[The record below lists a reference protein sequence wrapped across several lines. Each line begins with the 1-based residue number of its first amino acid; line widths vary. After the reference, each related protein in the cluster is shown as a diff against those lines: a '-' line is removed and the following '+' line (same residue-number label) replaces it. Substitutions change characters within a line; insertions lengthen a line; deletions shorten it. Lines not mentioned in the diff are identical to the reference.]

1 MNISENE
8 RKVKRINDLIQRSL
22 EIHRTDPSEG
32 KKMAQEALELSEEL
46 NYHEGWARGY
56 YALGASS
63 IWLSEYDNALTYSLK
78 ALTLLQEEGL
88 AHDTVEVLYNIS
100 ITYYLIDDLD
110 NALKYAQK
118 CFELSEKIHYDHGKA
133 MGINAKACVL
143 YTDNR
148 NDEAVDLI
156 AKGLKYAEHSD
167 DIEIRAKLMDG
178 LGQAYFNIGDYDKA
192 FQYKSECLE
201 IVRSLKSMGTVAFA
215 LDGIGMI
222 QMKRGKLDAAF
233 HNFEEALKIRQE
245 IGFVAGEANSYLHI
259 GLLKKKQED
268 NDSAEKYYT
277 AALELGKTI
286 GSLKIQYKAYHYLA
300 DLCEI
305 KEDLKGFSVFYK
317 QYHETKEKFLRQ
329 HIQKKYKTRELIA
342 QMEQVDSERILLTKK
357 NDELKKYSNDI
368 RILSEIGKELT
379 STLNFDEILE
389 RVYNQVNSV
398 MDASVFLIAMYTED
412 TNTLSFEYCVEKD
425 VRMPDVRIQLD
436 ENDGRLAT
444 YVVRNKKEVIINN
457 YHEDIKELEGVNPG
471 VLAGEMPESIIY
483 MPILFQD
490 QLLGLIS
497 VQSFVQNAYSSYDID
512 LLRNLSVYAAIALKN
527 AVSFHNVE
535 EQVKERT
542 KEIEFAKEKVEQ
554 AYSNTKLI
562 GELGQKLISTF
573 NLDEVIMEVYEM
585 MNQLMKADYFGLNI
599 YDDEK
604 GTLDCVYSIEN
615 NERQEPIEF
624 QMDDDT
630 NLSVWSLKNN
640 QDLFIENLDL
650 DAPKYI
656 GDEKLAKVIRGGK
669 PECCIFIPLI
679 KNGEQLGVLTTQS
692 FDKGVYSPYEYNIL
706 KSISTYFL
714 IALENARSYERME
727 KIVERRTLEVRK
739 QKEIIEE
746 KNKSITDSIK
756 YAKRLQEAILPPQT
770 AIERYE
776 KTSFVLYKP
785 KDIVSGDFYWMEEQD
800 EKIIFA
806 VVDCTGH
813 GVPGAFMSII
823 GYNGLYQIVKEN
835 GITKPAEILNQLN
848 HQVLNILRQTESSDS
863 VNDGMDIAICCL
875 NKKTQI
881 LEFAGAFNPLYHIRE
896 GKLAV
901 YKGDKY
907 SVGSVKRKKDK
918 DFTNHEI
925 QLQSNDHIYIFSDG
939 YADQFGGPE
948 GKKYKYQDFRKLL
961 IANCHL
967 PMSEQREILDQTI
980 EDWMGEEDQVDDI
993 CVIGVRF

>member
-1 MNISENE
+1 MNISDNE
-8 RKVKRINDLIQRSL
+8 RKVREINELIHSSL
-22 EIHRTDPSEG
+22 NVHRTDPAEG
-32 KKMAQEALELSEEL
+32 KRKAQKALELSEEL

-63 IWLSEYDNALTYSLK
+63 IWLSEYDNALTFSLK
-78 ALTLLQEEGL
+78 ALVLLQEEGL

-100 ITYYLIDDLD
+100 ITYFLIDDLD

-118 CFELSEKIHYDHGKA
+118 CFDLSEKIHYKHGMA
-133 MGINAKACVL
+133 MGVNAKACVL
-143 YTDNR
+143 YTDSR
-148 NDEAVDLI
+148 NEEAVNLI
-156 AKGLKYAEHSD
+156 QQGLDFAKGSD
-167 DIEIRAKLMDG
+167 DIEIKAKLLDG
-178 LGQAYFNIGDYDKA
+178 LGQALYNIGDYDQA
-192 FQYKSECLE
+192 FKCKSECLE

-222 QMKRGKLDAAF
+222 QMKRGNLIDALA
-233 HNFEEALKIRQE
+233 NFEEALMIRQE

-259 GLLKKKQED
+259 GLLKKNLGD
-268 NDSAEKYYT
+268 LVTAEKFYK
-277 AALELGKTI
+277 AALELGKNI

-300 DLCEI
+300 DLYEI
-305 KEDLKGFSVFYK
+305 QQDLKSFSVFYK
-317 QYHETKEKFLRQ
+317 QYHETKEQFLRQ
-329 HIQKKYKTRELIA
+329 HIQKKYKTRELIS
-342 QMEQVDSERILLTKK
+342 QMEQVDSERILLAKK

-389 RVYNQVNSV
+389 KVYNQVNSV
-398 MDASVFLIAMYTED
+398 MDASVFLIALYTEE
-412 TNTLSFEYCVEKD
+412 TNVLSFEFCVEKD
-425 VRMPDVRIQLD
+425 VRMPDVRIQLE
-436 ENDGRLAT
+436 ENDGRLAS
-444 YVVRNKKEVIINN
+444 YVVHNRKEVVINN
-457 YHEDIKELEGVNPG
+457 YQEDIKLLEGVNPG

-483 MPILFQD
+483 MPIMYQER
-490 QLLGLIS
+490 LLGLIS
-497 VQSFVQNAYSSYDID
+497 VQSFDRNAYSNYDID

-542 KEIEFAKEKVEQ
+542 KEIALAKEKVEK

-585 MNQLMKADYFGLNI
+585 MNRLMKADYFGLNI
-599 YDDEK
+599 YNAEK
-604 GTLDCVYSIEN
+604 NTLDCVYSIEN
-615 NERQEPIEF
+615 SERQPPIEF
-624 QMDDDT
+624 QMDDEA

-650 DAPKYI
+650 DTPKII
-656 GDEKLAKVIRGGK
+656 GKKKIAKVIRGGK

-679 KNGEQLGVLTTQS
+679 KNGEILGVLTTQS
-692 FDKGVYSPYEYNIL
+692 FDKGAYSPYEYNIL

-714 IALENARSYERME
+714 IALENAKSYEKME
-727 KIVERRTLEVRK
+727 RIVEFRTLEVRK

-756 YAKRLQEAILPPQT
+756 YAKRLQEAILPPLK
-770 AIERYE
+770 AVAKYE

-785 KDIVSGDFYWMEEQD
+785 KDIVSGDFYWMEEQE

-835 GITKPAEILNQLN
+835 GVTKPSEILNLLN
-848 HQVLNILRQTESSDS
+848 LQVLNILRQTEESES
-863 VNDGMDIAICCL
+863 VNDGMDISICCL
-875 NKKTQI
+875 NKKTQV
-881 LEFAGAFNPLYHIRE
+881 LEFAGAFNPLYHIRD
-896 GKLAV
+896 GKLTT

-907 SVGSVKRKKDK
+907 SVGSVKRRKIK

-925 QLQSNDHIYIFSDG
+925 QLNLMTTFIF
-939 YADQFGGPE
+939 F
-948 GKKYKYQDFRKLL
+948 L
-961 IANCHL
+961 
-967 PMSEQREILDQTI
+967 MVMQTV
-980 EDWMGEEDQVDDI
+980 WWA
-993 CVIGVRF
+993 RR